1 MQDFMTEIRRQ
12 LKNYETI
19 LNDDV
24 EEFDI
29 KLNATRDNLSNY
41 IQRQIQYLTNVEQ
54 QYQQEFNYLD
64 EENKKTTKINRQ
76 QFDKLCLSINQ
87 HDDNSKIVTKL
98 FEDFQKTFPLRPIML
113 KSIPEY
119 EYKDIQI
126 NDFIEQ
132 QKIDENRFEENLTL
146 PTTNYEVV
154 STTLNDE
161 VLTENNEQDEN
172 FNTYRNSSSEL
183 LRSSNRSPSVQ
194 ERSRVTTETSTMENT
209 QKPSLVSGSIGFSY
223 HKQLAS
229 QNNDY
234 NIEPQS
240 RLVSNCPTI
249 SGPDMMINL
258 LFKIPYPHNRNSY
271 LLTYHEYE
279 DYLLI
284 YSLDYHKLEYLSF
297 RSHQISNV
305 NLPLADTLLNLG
317 YSTHNDLFYLSS
329 RKKKN
334 FVLFRLN
341 QQQIEIEREIPLV
354 EKNDYLITVHM
365 YKSVVFFLY
374 RSSSRVS
381 LGKYDIEKSSFLSPF
396 NFQHELYDEQEQSSY
411 EIMDFAINEIYISF
425 LIRLINKNKFMIV
438 IHDFISMDR
447 LQSFD
452 LIDAIKPLSIISTVR
467 KLESTATSARNDEIE
482 GLLFVNDV
490 KSHLIH
496 CCSHQQYLIPI
507 QVNAFGI
514 CALNNGNLA
523 LVAGKDIRGLNVQ
536 NYLQQN
542 NVQFD

>member
-12 LKNYETI
+12 LRNYETI

-24 EEFDI
+24 KEFDI
-29 KLNATRDNLSNY
+29 KLNAIRDNLSNY
-41 IQRQIQYLTNVEQ
+41 IQRQIQYLANVEQ

-64 EENKKTTKINRQ
+64 EENKKTSKINRQ

-87 HDDNSKIVTKL
+87 YDDNSKIVTKL
-98 FEDFQKTFPLRPIML
+98 LENFQKTFPLRPIML

-126 NDFIEQ
+126 NDFIKKQE
-132 QKIDENRFEENLTL
+132 IDENRFEKNLTL
-146 PTTNYEVV
+146 PTTNYEAV
-154 STTLNDE
+154 SSTLNDD

-172 FNTYRNSSSEL
+172 FNTYRNSPSEL

-194 ERSRVTTETSTMENT
+194 EHSFITTESSTIQNT
-209 QKPSLVSGSIGFSY
+209 QISSLVSGSIGFSY

-234 NIEPQS
+234 NLESQS
-240 RLVSNCPTI
+240 RLSSTCSTKA
-249 SGPDMMINL
+249 GPDMMIGL
-258 LFKIPYPHNRNSY
+258 LFKIPYQHNRNSY
-271 LLTYHEYE
+271 LLAYHERE
-279 DYLLI
+279 NYLLI
-284 YSLDYHKLEYLSF
+284 YSPCNHKLEYLSF
-297 RSHQISNV
+297 HSHQISNV
-305 NLPLADTLLNLG
+305 NLPSADTLLNLG

-334 FVLFRLN
+334 LVLFRLN

-354 EKNDYLITVHM
+354 EKNDYLINAHM
-365 YKSVVFFLY
+365 YKNFIVFLHQ
-374 RSSSRVS
+374 SSSRVS
-381 LGKYDIEKSSFLSPF
+381 LGKYDIEKSSFLPQF

-411 EIMDFAINEIYISF
+411 EIMDFAINNIYISF

-452 LIDAIKPLSIISTVR
+452 LIDAIKPLSIISTDR
-467 KLESTATSARNDEIE
+467 KLESTATSACNDEIE

-514 CALNNGNLA
+514 CPLNNGNLA

-536 NYLQQN
+536 DYLQQN